1 MEQIIAFAGIISVI
15 TIALTEV
22 IKRTKAI
29 PKNIIPIISIFIG
42 VVVGGLTAF
51 IPEIVSELSIAGR
64 LLAGLISGLMA
75 TGIWETFKDKKGSNK
90 DNKNKDELGGNSGL
104 PKS

>member
-1 MEQIIAFAGIISVI
+1 MEQIIAFAGVISVI

-42 VVVGGLTAF
+42 VIVGGLTAF

-75 TGIWETFKDKKGSNK
+75 TGIWETFKDKKGTSENNSNK
-90 DNKNKDELGGNSGL
+90 IGGGNV
-104 PKS
+104 K

>member
-1 MEQIIAFAGIISVI
+1 MEQIIAFAGVISVI

-42 VVVGGLTAF
+42 VIVGGLTAF

-75 TGIWETFKDKKGSNK
+75 TGIWETFKDKKGFSK
-90 DNKNKDELGGNSGL
+90 DNKSKDELGGNSGL

>member
-1 MEQIIAFAGIISVI
+1 MEQIIAFAGVISVI

-29 PKNIIPIISIFIG
+29 PKNIIPIISI
-42 VVVGGLTAF
+42 LTAF

-75 TGIWETFKDKKGSNK
+75 TGIWETFKDKKGSSK
-90 DNKNKDELGGNSGL
+90 DNKSKDELGGNSGL